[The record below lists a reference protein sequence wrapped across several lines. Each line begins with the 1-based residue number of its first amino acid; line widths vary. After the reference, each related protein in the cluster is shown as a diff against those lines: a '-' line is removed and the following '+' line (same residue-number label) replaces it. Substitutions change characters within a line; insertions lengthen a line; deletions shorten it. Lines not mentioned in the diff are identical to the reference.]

1 MKRVVC
7 FFDGCCE
14 PKNPG
19 GAMGTGSIVKV
30 DGDIVFSKSSF
41 YSAVPTNTNN
51 ISEYIAFGLV
61 LKYILDNNLDGD
73 DVTIMGDSQLVV
85 NQMGGSWSIKEGAY
99 KKYAFRCKE
108 LLKLF
113 KKKPTIFWIKR
124 DQNEEADQL
133 SKSELS
139 VHDVAIKTH
148 SDKENTIS
156 FGKYSGQQ
164 VCQINDLQYLQWAL
178 KTVKLKPKMRG
189 LIQSRIS
196 YLSK

>member
-1 MKRVVC
+1 
-7 FFDGCCE
+7 
-14 PKNPG
+14 
-19 GAMGTGSIVKV
+19 MGTGSIVKV

-61 LKYILDNNLDGD
+61 LKYILDNNLDGE

-85 NQMGGSWSIKEGAY
+85 NQMGGSWGIKEGAY

-139 VHDVAIKTH
+139 VHDVVIKTH

-164 VCQINDLQYLQWAL
+164 VGQINDLQYLQWAL